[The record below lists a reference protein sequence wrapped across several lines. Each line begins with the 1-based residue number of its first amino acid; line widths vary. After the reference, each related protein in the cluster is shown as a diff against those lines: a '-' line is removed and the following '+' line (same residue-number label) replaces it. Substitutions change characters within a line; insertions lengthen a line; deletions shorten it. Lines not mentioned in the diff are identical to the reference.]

1 MSRVRKRPAAD
12 ADLFDIALHIA
23 EDSLAASERFLDS
36 LNDKFQLL
44 ASAPEI
50 GRLREE
56 LAPGLRSFP
65 VGSYVVFYQPIKGG
79 VEIVRVLHGSRV
91 IPSLF

>member
-1 MSRVRKRPAAD
+1 
-12 ADLFDIALHIA
+12 
-23 EDSLAASERFLDS
+23 LDF

-56 LAPGLRSFP
+56 LAPGFRSFP
-65 VGSYVVFYQPIKGG
+65 VGSNVVFCRPIRDG
-79 VEIVRVLHGSRV
+79 VEIVRGLHGSRD
-91 IPSLF
+91 ISSLF

>member
-1 MSRVRKRPAAD
+1 MTRVRKRPAAE

-36 LNDKFQLL
+36 FNDKFKLL

-65 VGSYVVFYQPIKGG
+65 VGSYVVFYQPIKDG
-79 VEIVRVLHGSRV
+79 VEIVRVLHGSRD